1 MTKYSFVQRRN
12 DTVTCATPPL
22 PPSLLTH
29 IEGNVTEEIPGAA
42 NKPMALHL
50 VILFALLFMLTM

>member
-1 MTKYSFVQRRN
+1 MMKYSFVQRRN

-22 PPSLLTH
+22 PPTL
-29 IEGNVTEEIPGAA
+29 IEGNATEEIPGAA
-42 NKPMALHL
+42 SKPMALRL